1 MKVSREV
8 ASQRIDEYM
17 VKVLLPRLKGGKGDN
32 AARFNIGVAHTMG
45 WLRITDEQFADAKNA
60 GLVDGDGNIDME
72 LVRKGVMGGLSTA
85 GGELFVAKLGI
96 WLSSDDLSGLMEYV
110 ETGAQKQG

>member
-17 VKVLLPRLKGGKGDN
+17 VKILMPKLRGSKEDN
-32 AARFNIGVAHTMG
+32 AARFKIGFAHTMG
-45 WLRITDEQFADAKNA
+45 WLRITDEQFADAKDA

-72 LVRKGVMGGLSTA
+72 LVRKGVEGGISAA
-85 GGELFVAKLGI
+85 GGELFVKKLGI
-96 WLSSDDLSGLMEYV
+96 WLSSDDLSGLVDYV